1 MYNCDSVLLFT
12 GGHYYNNEFITDN
25 GILLTGYLADFQQ
38 LLSRDIN
45 NVIFPDSFRYLEEET
60 IEFLKIFNCT
70 KERIIKLDDLKFM
83 QENRLIQINDSLK
96 DTIEKSEE
104 ILNSYNKV
112 KKLLLTKN

>member
-1 MYNCDSVLLFT
+1 MNRF
-12 GGHYYNNEFITDN
+12 F
-25 GILLTGYLADFQQ
+25 A
-38 LLSRDIN
+38 
-45 NVIFPDSFRYLEEET
+45 
-60 IEFLKIFNCT
+60 
-70 KERIIKLDDLKFM
+70 KLDDLKFM